1 MIHQYPYAET
11 SRLALGFFMAG
22 LLVPLARAQ
31 TDVAQLP
38 LEQLMQMEVRTA
50 SRYLQPALEAPAAVS
65 VVTAEDIRTFGY
77 RNLAEILASMRGLYL
92 SYDRSYH
99 YLGMRG
105 FSTPGDYNTRVLLL
119 VDGVRFNDNLYDQA
133 PIGTDFPIDID
144 LIERVEFVPGP
155 SAAVYGANAFFG
167 VLNIITR
174 EGQHL
179 KGAQVSTELGSHGY
193 AKLRW
198 TVGTVDEHGGDWLLS
213 ASRATA
219 RGDDLYFPSF
229 DTASQN
235 HGWAQ
240 GLDYDRSTT
249 LFAKMRR
256 DGVTL
261 SLSHGERTKGLPTAA
276 FSQVFNDPRSRVADS
291 STRLSAEY
299 AGQVRPALHFTAR
312 IQGGRYHYVG
322 DYVYDY
328 PPVTANRDIGS
339 GRWIGS
345 ELQWVS
351 TALQRHKISWGVD
364 YRRDLD
370 ITQRNMDL
378 GSDARYLDKSS
389 TGDVL
394 GIYLQDEVA
403 LRSDLVLHAGLR
415 WGKHSDSKGSL
426 HPRLGLVYL
435 VGPAT
440 ALKLLYG
447 TAYRPPN
454 AYERD
459 YRVDTPGGTVST
471 TSLRSERIRTTEMVL
486 EHAPSAA
493 TRMLITVFKSEVSHL
508 LALGDAPQADRLT
521 FSNAA
526 GAGVYGMEA
535 EMERRLGTDSRFRLA
550 YSWQR
555 ARDTATREALAN
567 SSRYLLKAQWSSA
580 IGDTNAVPWAR
591 GRYGVEAIGIG
602 PRRTLASRLPAH
614 AVTNLTYVTRVA
626 GTEVSVGVYNLFD
639 KRYAGP
645 ASFEIREDSIAQ
657 DGRTYRLKLTYAF

>member
-1 MIHQYPYAET
+1 
-11 SRLALGFFMAG
+11 MAAC
-22 LLVPLARAQ
+22 LVPRAHAQ
-31 TDVAQLP
+31 ADVAQLP

-50 SRYLQPALEAPAAVS
+50 SRYLQSALEAPAAVS

-77 RNLAEILASMRGLYL
+77 RNLAEILASMRGLYV

-133 PIGTDFPIDID
+133 PVGTDFPIDVD

-174 EGQHL
+174 EGRQF
-179 KGAQVSTELGSHGY
+179 KGAQVSTELGSHGH

-198 TVGTVDEHGGDWLLS
+198 TLGTVDEHGGDWLLS
-213 ASRATA
+213 ASRSTT
-219 RGDDLYFPSF
+219 RGDDLYYPTY
-229 DTASQN
+229 DTPQQN
-235 HGWAQ
+235 HGIAQ

-249 LFAKMRR
+249 LFAKVRR
-256 DGVTL
+256 GGVTL
-261 SLSHGERTKGLPTAA
+261 SLSHGERVKGLPTAA

-291 STRLSAEY
+291 STRVSAEY
-299 AGQVRPALHFTAR
+299 AGLWSPALHFTAR
-312 IQGGRYHYVG
+312 IHGGQYRYVG

-328 PPVTANRDIGS
+328 PPVTANRDLGR
-339 GRWIGS
+339 GRWVGS

-378 GSDARYLDKSS
+378 APAAQYLDKSS
-389 TGDVL
+389 SGDVM

-459 YRVDTPGGTVST
+459 YRVETPGGVVGTA
-471 TSLRSERIRTTEMVL
+471 SLRSERVRTTELVL
-486 EHAPSAA
+486 EHAPSGA
-493 TRMLITVFKSEVSHL
+493 TRALVTVFKSRVSHL
-508 LALGDAPQADRLT
+508 LAIGDALQADRLM
-521 FSNAA
+521 FSDAHS
-526 GAGVYGMEA
+526 AGVYGMEA
-535 EMERRLGTDSRFRLA
+535 EIERRLGPDTRFRVA
-550 YSWQR
+550 YSWQQ
-555 ARDTATREALAN
+555 ARDAVTRETLAN
-567 SSRYLLKAQWSSA
+567 SPRHLLKAHWSSA
-580 IGDTNAVPWAR
+580 IGGADAAPWAR
-591 GRYGVEAIGIG
+591 GRYGVEAIAIG
-602 PRRTLASRLPAH
+602 ARSTLASRLPAH
-614 AVTNLTYVTRVA
+614 AVANLTYTTRLA
-626 GTEVSVGVYNLFD
+626 GTDVALGVYNLFD
-639 KRYAGP
+639 KRFADP
-645 ASFEIREDSIAQ
+645 ASFEIRGDSMAQ
-657 DGRTYRLKLTYAF
+657 DGRTWRLKLTYAF